1 MNLIVGLGN
10 PEEKYKHNRHNV
22 GFMVIDSLLSTL
34 PFTHI
39 NKSSFRGALYKSSN
53 ILLLKPLTF
62 MNLSGQSIEAVSSYF
77 KPDNIVVIHDDLDLP
92 FGTLKFKFGGG
103 HGGHNGLRS
112 IDESIGKEYL
122 RVRIGIGKPQS
133 RDKVIS
139 HVLSDFSKNQQEDLE
154 KIIKNAKEASL
165 VLTKENLREVSQQ
178 YSLKVKKENK

>member
-53 ILLLKPLTF
+53 MLLLKPLTF
-62 MNLSGQSIEAVSSYF
+62 MNLSGQSVGAVNSYF

-112 IDESIGKEYL
+112 IDECIGNEYL
-122 RVRIGIGKPQS
+122 RVRIGIGKPQD

-139 HVLSDFSKNQQEDLE
+139 HVLSDFAKNQQEDLQR
-154 KIIKNAKEASL
+154 IIKNAKEASL
-165 VLTKENLREVSQQ
+165 VLTKENLTKVSQQ
-178 YSLKVKKENK
+178 YSLKAKKENE

>member
-22 GFMVIDSLLSTL
+22 GFMVIDSLLLTL
-34 PFTHI
+34 PFTRI

-62 MNLSGQSIEAVSSYF
+62 MNLSGQSIEAVNSYF
-77 KPDNIVVIHDDLDLP
+77 KPDNIVIIHDDLDLP

-112 IDESIGKEYL
+112 IDECIGNEYL

-133 RDKVIS
+133 RDKVIP

-178 YSLKVKKENK
+178 YSLKAKKENE